1 MKRFEWVAH
10 RQTWCERCRHMKPRL
25 GCPVFDYMEKNSEDV
40 VANRLFERLG
50 RCSQFEKKP
59 ERQKTRLSSVRKGKT
74 R

>member
-1 MKRFEWVAH
+1 MKRFEWIAH
-10 RQTWCERCRHMKPRL
+10 RQTWCEQCRHMKPRL

-50 RCSQFEKKP
+50 RCSQFEKKEPPKKP
-59 ERQKTRLSSVRKGKT
+59 EKKGRGK